1 MPKSDVLIKA
11 SRVLK
16 FNKLSIYSYIFGPWS
31 RYRKK
36 LHAHA
41 DNQIAAMPRIPPAHD
56 YP

>member
-56 YP
+56 YR